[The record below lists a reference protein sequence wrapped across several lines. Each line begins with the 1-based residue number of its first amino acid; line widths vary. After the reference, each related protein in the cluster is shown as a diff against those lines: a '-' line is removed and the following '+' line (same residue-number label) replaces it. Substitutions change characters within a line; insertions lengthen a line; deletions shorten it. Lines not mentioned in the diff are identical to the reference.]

1 MNPHQNARS
10 ALKLLLG
17 FALWSTFAAKAN
29 ESPQITRVQVS
40 RNQTTIIWT
49 NGRPSY
55 QLQTRSELNQPWKNV
70 GAPTTN
76 RSAVVP
82 VSGTQA
88 FFRVVADYTARYQV
102 VFNATWSQTTH
113 PTNWPAGAHWSG
125 LVGGTHNAAVHFW
138 REGETASEGIRLMA
152 ERGQQATLLSEIAP
166 AIASG
171 TAHLPLAGG
180 GIGTSPGSVTLTFP
194 QAMNRDYP
202 LVTLVSMIA
211 PSPDWFAGVDSL
223 SLITNGNWATSLTVT
238 LYGYDAGTDSGP
250 SYASPDQVTVPRGVV
265 TRFAGFPAIQDGDL
279 VPFGT
284 FAFTRLD

>member
-1 MNPHQNARS
+1 MNHSRICCSVVAAFAFAFSLAS
-10 ALKLLLG
+10 A
-17 FALWSTFAAKAN
+17 ADT
-29 ESPQITRVQVS
+29 SPLITSIVVQS
-40 RNQTTIIWT
+40 NQTLLTWT
-49 NGRPSY
+49 NGRPTY
-55 QLQTRSELNQPWKNV
+55 QVQMRSSMNQPWSNV
-70 GAPTTN
+70 GISTSNQSMVLPFN
-76 RSAVVP
+76 
-82 VSGTQA
+82 GTQA
-88 FFRVVADYTARYQV
+88 FFRVVSDFTARYKV

-250 SYASPDQVTVPRGVV
+250 SYASPDQITVPRGVV